1 MSDIQSTVNRI
12 QELRHLIS
20 YHNHKYYVEDDPEI
34 RDEEYDALYRE
45 LVLLEMQHPELA
57 VPDSPTRRI
66 GDEPL
71 EKFIKV
77 THTVRM
83 ESLVDVFSIPD
94 VLDFDRRTREAIAQA
109 FGETQA
115 AQLTYIVE
123 RKIDGLSVSLIY
135 ENGQLIRGA
144 TRGDGTIGE
153 DVTANIKTI
162 RSIPLSIPAQLPLL
176 EVRGEVFLSRDAF
189 ETLNMRQESQG
200 LPLFANPRNAA
211 AGSLRQLDPSVAAS
225 RPLDIFVFNIQRVE
239 GMELDSH
246 ARSLEFLAENG
257 FKTIP
262 SWKKTGDI
270 GQVTDMIRAIG
281 EEREQLPYEIDGVVI
296 KVDSLAYRRFLGST
310 AKAPRWA
317 VAYKYPAEIKESKI
331 RDIVIQ
337 VGRTGVLTPNAVM
350 DPVRI
355 RKAGEIIPEV
365 VSVVFEKRTGEE
377 KPFHM
382 PGFCPECGAPV
393 IREEGASAFRCTGY
407 DCPAQIV
414 RSLIHFAS
422 RDAMNIAGLGPAMVE
437 MLVEK
442 AYVRHIPDLYLLKG
456 RSDRLMEEPG
466 CREKSV
472 GNLLSAIENSKN
484 NNIDR
489 LIYGFGIRHIG
500 LHTAKVLAERYE
512 DMEAL
517 CRATREEYLS
527 IPEFGEIMASSLT
540 EFFSDVKVTGMIHTL
555 TDAGVNMRSLSFGRG
570 KGGSLA
576 GQTFVLTGT
585 LAGMTR
591 EEASQKII
599 CLGGRVTGS
608 VTRKTNYVVAGTD
621 AGSKLQKARELGV
634 KILDEEAFQKIT
646 ESE

>member
-281 EEREQLPYEIDGVVI
+281 EEREQLAYEIDGVVI

-337 VGRTGVLTPNAVM
+337 VGRTGVLT
-350 DPVRI
+350 
-355 RKAGEIIPEV
+355 
-365 VSVVFEKRTGEE
+365 
-377 KPFHM
+377 
-382 PGFCPECGAPV
+382 
-393 IREEGASAFRCTGY
+393 
-407 DCPAQIV
+407 
-414 RSLIHFAS
+414 
-422 RDAMNIAGLGPAMVE
+422 
-437 MLVEK
+437 
-442 AYVRHIPDLYLLKG
+442 
-456 RSDRLMEEPG
+456 
-466 CREKSV
+466 
-472 GNLLSAIENSKN
+472 
-484 NNIDR
+484 
-489 LIYGFGIRHIG
+489 
-500 LHTAKVLAERYE
+500 
-512 DMEAL
+512 
-517 CRATREEYLS
+517 
-527 IPEFGEIMASSLT
+527 
-540 EFFSDVKVTGMIHTL
+540 
-555 TDAGVNMRSLSFGRG
+555 
-570 KGGSLA
+570 
-576 GQTFVLTGT
+576 
-585 LAGMTR
+585 
-591 EEASQKII
+591 
-599 CLGGRVTGS
+599 
-608 VTRKTNYVVAGTD
+608 
-621 AGSKLQKARELGV
+621 
-634 KILDEEAFQKIT
+634 
-646 ESE
+646 